1 MKNAMKKTV
10 KILKWSAIG
19 MGVLFALV
27 IVALIKDISNDDVQ
41 ANQIKEVKTVEE
53 TKQIEKVDTNVQA
66 IQTDKDN
73 KESLEQITLGILQ
86 SSYSNANVTFDKEMK
101 AYTIL
106 PTDDSM
112 MLAITMV
119 SNGGMKDD
127 YNLLVDGFVEL
138 SKEIEKTLGSG
149 YILSM
154 NNPAN
159 PDNTLL
165 MVMDGIVVY
174 NFAQ

>member
-66 IQTDKDN
+66 FKLIKIIKN
-73 KESLEQITLGILQ
+73 H
-86 SSYSNANVTFDKEMK
+86 
-101 AYTIL
+101 
-106 PTDDSM
+106 
-112 MLAITMV
+112 
-119 SNGGMKDD
+119 
-127 YNLLVDGFVEL
+127 
-138 SKEIEKTLGSG
+138 
-149 YILSM
+149 
-154 NNPAN
+154 
-159 PDNTLL
+159 
-165 MVMDGIVVY
+165 
-174 NFAQ
+174 